1 MLDNSEY
8 HEVMKENSKNPLHLS
23 GLSIQGFRGVQGLE
37 IPNLGRVTLIAG
49 ENGIGKTTV
58 LEAVR
63 LYASRGR
70 ENVLFALL
78 NKHEEISEA
87 ADEDGNRGMAHNIA
101 TLFNGRK
108 VSDDSEI
115 KIGPYGNSENN
126 KLKIVLEYPDKKDI
140 ADLKMMHNLPFY
152 GTNWPVVKVSF
163 SNYFY
168 RIPLSSIQ
176 NINLKPVRELR
187 TYRRFIDDHDGP
199 PLGLNFQTLGPGLM
213 NNDQL
218 AEFWDKVAL
227 TDAEDRA
234 ITGLNLVL
242 ADSVNR
248 VTVIGDNRR
257 PYGRRI
263 IVKLGGVNE
272 PVPLRSLGDGAVRVF
287 SLALALVCSQDGFLV
302 IDEAENGIHHLV
314 LESFWRMVLQTAN
327 ENNVQVLATT
337 HSSDCVR
344 GFAKAAVSFPEIDGA
359 LVRLER
365 QNNRMRA
372 VVYSESK
379 LNIAVDQGIE
389 VR

>member
-1 MLDNSEY
+1 
-8 HEVMKENSKNPLHLS
+8 
-23 GLSIQGFRGVQGLE
+23 
-37 IPNLGRVTLIAG
+37 
-49 ENGIGKTTV
+49 
-58 LEAVR
+58 
-63 LYASRGR
+63 
-70 ENVLFALL
+70 
-78 NKHEEISEA
+78 
-87 ADEDGNRGMAHNIA
+87 
-101 TLFNGRK
+101 
-108 VSDDSEI
+108 
-115 KIGPYGNSENN
+115 
-126 KLKIVLEYPDKKDI
+126 
-140 ADLKMMHNLPFY
+140 
-152 GTNWPVVKVSF
+152 
-163 SNYFY
+163 
-168 RIPLSSIQ
+168 
-176 NINLKPVRELR
+176 
-187 TYRRFIDDHDGP
+187 
-199 PLGLNFQTLGPGLM
+199 M

-365 QNNRMRA
+365 QKNRMRA